1 MNLKCRDIRNT
12 LRFYDKKRGLEYMR
26 KMKLIALFAIFV
38 ILSISMYMVF
48 NTFIDKT
55 FQGKNGLLDL
65 KEIENKEV
73 INVNGEFLVADGIL
87 YPEKMMA
94 YVSNEGVFEKELKR
108 LTYNGIRKY
117 SYPEDSITAY
127 MKIQGDLSNIDGI
140 IIEEIYSAANI
151 FINGELVTSLGHI
164 SEDGVNLLMSKE
176 SRLIMFEEVK
186 ELELIIQISNPEHIG
201 GQLEKH
207 LFIGEYDALFEMWNK
222 RLLLKS
228 IQSVFYFTMGLVLLG
243 LFIRN
248 KKHLFLLS
256 LGIAGIL
263 NSYII
268 LTYFEPFI
276 LFVPKGNLY
285 LINSYLQAFPTLVT
299 QYLSALSII
308 LFIKNGIVY
317 KFRKKFIPIS
327 MLLLIISIIYITLV
341 EQAADSFYIILL
353 FTVMTFLMYALGLLS
368 KMYVLG
374 EKRGAYLYLA
384 LLIYV
389 LSYGLLIGI
398 SLSDF
403 SFGIFSKYPILLM
416 TGQFAF
422 YLMMSYFII
431 TDFSRQFYLTEIN
444 ENYLDEVVKDKTGQL
459 LESIKLLEKEDA
471 SRRRLLSDISHDL
484 RSPITVVKGYVELI
498 NSEKI
503 EEEKQKHYMN
513 IILKKVNYIGDLVE
527 NILFLARVEQGK
539 SMLKDIESLDLIIHD
554 VVDSYRDQSHE
565 IKCELLENMLFECDY
580 GQIKRLFANLI
591 DNAMDYSPE
600 GSTIYINGQI
610 ENDNYVIK
618 IEDKGIGIDEKNI
631 EQIFSRFVR
640 VDSTRNNESQHFGL
654 GLAIVK
660 SIVIAHKG
668 EIRCESIL
676 GEGTTFTLYFPIN
689 RGEI

>member
-1 MNLKCRDIRNT
+1 
-12 LRFYDKKRGLEYMR
+12 MR
-26 KMKLIALFAIFV
+26 KIKIIALVAILV
-38 ILSISMYMVF
+38 ILSLLMYMVF
-48 NTFIDKT
+48 NSFIDKT
-55 FQGKNGLLDL
+55 FKGENGVLNLKKN
-65 KEIENKEV
+65 ETKEV
-73 INVNGEFLVADGIL
+73 INVNGEFLVADGL
-87 YPEKMMA
+87 LDPEEMMT
-94 YVSNEGVFEKELKR
+94 YVSNESTFEKELKR

-117 SYPEDSITAY
+117 SYPENSITAY
-127 MKIQGDLSNIDGI
+127 MKIQGDLSDIDGI
-140 IIEEIYSAANI
+140 IIEEIYSAANV
-151 FINGELVTSLGHI
+151 FINGELATSLGSI
-164 SEDGVNLLMSKE
+164 SRDGVNILMSKE
-176 SRLIMFEEVK
+176 SRLIKLEEAK

-228 IQSVFYFTMGLVLLG
+228 IQSVFYLTMGLVLLG

-276 LFVPKGNLY
+276 LFSPKGNLY
-285 LINSYLQAFPTLVT
+285 VINSYLQAFPSLVT
-299 QYLSALSII
+299 QYLSALTII
-308 LFIKNGIVY
+308 LFIKRGILY
-317 KFRKKFIPIS
+317 KFRKKFIPITLS
-327 MLLLIISIIYITLV
+327 LLIISIVYITLV
-341 EQAADSFYIILL
+341 EQAADNFYIILL
-353 FTVMTFLMYALGLLS
+353 FTVMAFLLYALVLLG

-374 EKRGAYLYLA
+374 ENRGIYLYVA

-398 SLSDF
+398 SLSNF
-403 SFGIFSKYPILLM
+403 SFGIFSRYPILLM

-459 LESIKLLEKEDA
+459 LESMKLLEIEDA
-471 SRRRLLSDISHDL
+471 SRRQLLSDISHDL

-498 NSEKI
+498 NSGKI
-503 EEEKQKHYMN
+503 EKEKQKHYMD

-554 VVDSYRDQSHE
+554 VVASYRDQSHE
-565 IKCELLENMLFECDY
+565 IKCELSDNMLFEGDY

-600 GSTIYINGQI
+600 GSTIYIEGQI
-610 ENDNYVIK
+610 ENDHYVIK
-618 IEDKGIGIDEKNI
+618 IEDEGIGIDQKNI

-640 VDSTRNNESQHFGL
+640 VDSTRSNESQHFGL
-654 GLAIVK
+654 GLSIVK
-660 SIVIAHKG
+660 SIVTAHKG

-676 GEGTTFTLYFPIN
+676 GEGTTFTLFFPIN